1 MFCVLLSADFDFRP
15 FEFVNIE
22 SFGSM
27 ALEFREGHFL
37 ENPKTRIAGPAA
49 WIRVQEKSM
58 FVFDGQ
64 TTRYNYGDGKLKPE
78 EYLLRYV
85 AGTSNTEA
93 IMAKRQLLMLNLD
106 YQLHAKSPEV
116 SGLDWLNSAMS
127 SIKFCDRQADY
138 VEHRH
143 GENPFRTALV
153 APYYCNP

>member
-1 MFCVLLSADFDFRP
+1 MSAVINIFPRP

-22 SFGSM
+22 SLSSSS
-27 ALEFREGHFL
+27 LEWREGHFL
-37 ENPKTRIAGPAA
+37 ENPKTTIIGPAA
-49 WIRVQEKSM
+49 WIRVQKDSM
-58 FVFDGQ
+58 YVFDGQ
-64 TTRYNYGDGKLKPE
+64 VTRYSYGHEDAKDKKLLPE

-106 YQLHAKSPEV
+106 FPLHEK
-116 SGLDWLNSAMS
+116 GLDWLKQATASFR
-127 SIKFCDRQADY
+127 FCQRPSDY

-153 APYYCNP
+153 GAYYCK